1 MRFESW
7 YSDFEMFRRLH
18 TPGAFKVGQNFK
30 KHTVWGNKSQS
41 SDTKMGCAF
50 ACVYSAMWLLTQLV
64 FLRSPPVDMHWQR
77 KKKKKTFYSCNT
89 FLFKVFRG
97 VNIEGW
103 KYSATIK
110 AKIHPGASQSCVVC
124 LIPTLTKVERQRM
137 EIIARAKPNE
147 AFFFG
152 FVIPAIT

>member
-18 TPGAFKVGQNFK
+18 TPGAFKVGQNLK
-30 KHTVWGNKSQS
+30 KQTVWGNKSQS

-50 ACVYSAMWLLTQLV
+50 ACVCSGMWLLTQLV
-64 FLRSPPVDMHWQR
+64 FLRSPPVDIHWQ
-77 KKKKKTFYSCNT
+77 KKTEILQLQH

-110 AKIHPGASQSCVVC
+110 AKIHPGGSQSCVVC
-124 LIPTLTKVERQRM
+124 LIPTLTKVERRRM